1 MKKVKKAYFAQ
12 EYLDALTPKEREVA
26 EALMAADTREELDA
40 VIKKLCDEAE
50 KEAIEALNKQESS
63 NLPALPES

>member
-1 MKKVKKAYFAQ
+1 MKKAFFAQ

-26 EALMAADTREELDA
+26 QALMAADTREKLLA
-40 VIKKLCDEAE
+40 VIKKFCDEAE

-63 NLPALPES
+63 NPHALPGS